1 MMDGANLAEQEQAEA
16 GTIAGADTR
25 QGAGRQRLVAAGSIL
40 GAIGASACCILPL
53 ALFMLGAG
61 GAWMANLTA
70 LAPYQAIFTVIT
82 VGFLGYGFYLVYWKR
97 RKAASVDGAPS
108 VRILPSRLVKT
119 SLWVATVLIV
129 AAFTFPYY
137 APYILELL

>member
-1 MMDGANLAEQEQAEA
+1 MMDGANLAEQEPAES
-16 GTIAGADTR
+16 GTITGADTR
-25 QGAGRQRLVAAGSIL
+25 QGAGRQKLVAAGSIL
-40 GAIGASACCILPL
+40 GAIAASSCCILPL

-61 GAWMANLTA
+61 GAWMGNLTA
-70 LAPYQAIFTVIT
+70 LAPYQPIFTVIT

-97 RKAASVDGAPS
+97 RKAASADGAPG

-137 APYILELL
+137 ALYLLELL